1 MPGHYFY
8 TDSDLTEC
16 SPIGYYLEPTL
27 AVTDTDTDGC
37 ETRVVCVDVYVNV
50 CVNA

>member
-1 MPGHYFY
+1 MPDYYFY

-27 AVTDTDTDGC
+27 LVTDTDTDGC
-37 ETRVVCVDVYVNV
+37 ETHDVYVDVCVD
-50 CVNA
+50 A